1 MGARRAVV
9 GTGAKAKHGD
19 AAYVSP
25 AFCTPL
31 AQPWFRRDG
40 LSISIRSSI
49 VRTDAERMTQA
60 SEGPWGRARARPRA
74 SGRRKAA
81 SDPADRRA
89 RAAVGPHRERMSL
102 SQMDNPFGEKH
113 VPGVDLAPLLS
124 SSRRRPTVLSD
135 WRPTATPA
143 GVGASHD
150 GVGLLSPALLLCQ
163 ELGRQARADRRSGE
177 DEEGR
182 YRQTA
187 ASRRSASAATDL
199 SRARI

>member
-1 MGARRAVV
+1 MLRATTASSSRSARAFARSERPICTRHEAV
-9 GTGAKAKHGD
+9 
-19 AAYVSP
+19 AAQR
-25 AFCTPL
+25 C
-31 AQPWFRRDG
+31 
-40 LSISIRSSI
+40 ISIVM
-49 VRTDAERMTQA
+49 VRT
-60 SEGPWGRARARPRA
+60 RALPRPA
-74 SGRRKAA
+74 I
-81 SDPADRRA
+81 
-89 RAAVGPHRERMSL
+89 
-102 SQMDNPFGEKH
+102 GEKR
-113 VPGVDLAPLLS
+113 VPGVDLARVLLP
-124 SSRRRPTVLSD
+124 SRRLPAVRSD

-150 GVGLLSPALLLCQ
+150 GVGLLTPALLLRQ